1 MKPIIGINVDVT
13 GERPKEARVQANY
26 YEAVTRAGGIPILI
40 PPVADHD
47 LEEIIK
53 RIDGVMFIGGLDY
66 CPSIYGEDKHEKS
79 EIAHDD
85 RVEFDLRFLQKCL
98 QRKELA
104 VLGICAGAQ
113 ILNIGLGGSLHQ
125 DIPSEFPDSPVQH
138 SSHNGWSEGFS
149 KHNVNIE
156 KGTALGTIYSKH
168 ELAVPT
174 SHHQAVRTLG
184 KGLRATAFADDG
196 IIEAVELESHPY
208 VIGVQW
214 HPERDF
220 EGNKELFESFI
231 KASLTVKA

>member
-1 MKPIIGINVDVT
+1 MKPIIGINVDVE
-13 GERPKEARVQANY
+13 GEKPKKAAVQANY
-26 YEAVTRAGGIPILI
+26 YESVTRAGGIPVLI
-40 PPVADHD
+40 PPISDGD
-47 LEEIIK
+47 LEELLK
-53 RIDGVMFIGGLDY
+53 RLDGVMFIGGLDY

-79 EIAHDD
+79 ELAHDD
-85 RVEFDLRFLQKCL
+85 RLAFDLRLIQKCL
-98 QRKELA
+98 ERKSLP

-125 DIPSEFPDSPVQH
+125 DIPSEFPESSVEH
-138 SSHNGWSEGFS
+138 SSHNGWLEGFS
-149 KHNVNIE
+149 KHNIKIE
-156 KGTALGTIYSKH
+156 SGTALGTIYTKH

-174 SHHQAVRTLG
+174 SHHQAVKKLG

-196 IIEAVELESHPY
+196 IIEAVELENHPY

-220 EGNKELFESFI
+220 EGNRELFESFV